1 MLTALRKP
9 AAKPATGSG
18 RQLNTWIIDRLRLQ
32 PYQHVLEVGVGTGR
46 RLEEAAR
53 ALRIGFLA
61 GVEPSAPLYQ
71 QAYRRNKRYIARQL
85 TQLHLGELSDLPYP
99 PHYFHTVF
107 TTSAILLSK
116 YPQMELLRL
125 TRLLTSGGRLILFVQ
140 PKTNKTDTQ
149 TPTLIQQHY
158 LSAALP
164 RPEIETYTGPY
175 NSTLA
180 VAIMTD

>member
-1 MLTALRKP
+1 MLTASAPVTRP
-9 AAKPATGSG
+9 
-18 RQLNTWIIDRLRLQ
+18 LNTWIIDRLRLQ

-46 RLEEAAR
+46 RLEAAAR

-85 TQLHLGELSDLPYP
+85 MQLHLGELPDLPYP

-107 TTSAILLSK
+107 TTSAILLGK
-116 YPQMELLRL
+116 YPELELLRL
-125 TRLLTSGGRLILFVQ
+125 TRLLTSGGRLVLFLQ
-140 PKTNKTDTQ
+140 PKTHNTDAP
-149 TPTLIQQHY
+149 TPTRIQQHY

-164 RPEIETYTGPY
+164 RPEIETYPGTY
-175 NSTLA
+175 NSPLA
-180 VAIMTD
+180 ITIITD